1 MLEKEINSI
10 ESYFDEN
17 SLIED
22 EYYNGI
28 KDSIKCKYCNNI
40 LKSPMMCE
48 KCQWAFCNNCT
59 EEIQNDN
66 HKCENPSYI
75 ENKLANSLL
84 GNLKYLCKNCKCEI
98 KQSDIENH
106 LIKKCVKNDNP
117 IKYIDELYR
126 KQKLI
131 KLDSDEIKKI
141 PGNKMNHISSKKILL
156 ILLFNIIVILL
167 GKSNVGKSSL
177 VNT

>member
-1 MLEKEINSI
+1 MLEKQINDI

-17 SLIED
+17 SLIEN

-40 LKSPMMCE
+40 LKEPMMCE
-48 KCQWAFCNNCT
+48 KCQGAYCKKCT
-59 EEIQNDN
+59 EGILNEIH

-75 ENKLANSLL
+75 ENKLAKTLL
-84 GNLKYLCKNCKCEI
+84 GNLKYLCKNCKREI
-98 KQSDIENH
+98 KQSDIEKH
-106 LIKKCVKNDNP
+106 LKTKCVKNDNP
-117 IKYIDELYR
+117 SKYIDELYR

-141 PGNKMNHISSKKILL
+141 PGNKMNHISGKK
-156 ILLFNIIVILL
+156 LLFIFLYYSNIIREIQCRKIFL
-167 GKSNVGKSSL
+167 S
-177 VNT
+177 